1 MVCLCLQT
9 DTSVRSTGRIENMD
23 VRNPEGYMDTTQYLA
38 LSQGHTRKWYKVV
51 YICSPYA
58 GDVEANIEKAR
69 RYCRYAV
76 DSGCMPIAPHL
87 LYPQF
92 MDDTNPGER
101 EAALRFGIVLLSRCT
116 ELWWF
121 GDVVSQ
127 GMRNEI
133 EFANRRGIPV
143 IHIAEDRI
151 LPRLT
156 TG

>member
-1 MVCLCLQT
+1 
-9 DTSVRSTGRIENMD
+9 MD
-23 VRNPEGYMDTTQYLA
+23 IRNPEGYMDPTPYLA
-38 LSQGHTRKWYKVV
+38 LTQSHARKWYKVV

-58 GDVEANIEKAR
+58 GNVEANTENAR

-76 DSGCMPIAPHL
+76 DAGCMPIAPHL

-92 MDDTNPGER
+92 MDDSDPDER
-101 EAALRFGIVLLSRCT
+101 DVALKFGIVLLSRCA

-143 IHIAEDRI
+143 IHIDEDCVIR
-151 LPRLT
+151 RLT
-156 TG
+156 TA

>member
-1 MVCLCLQT
+1 
-9 DTSVRSTGRIENMD
+9 MD
-23 VRNPEGYMDTTQYLA
+23 IRNPEGYMDPTPYLA
-38 LSQGHTRKWYKVV
+38 LSRGCTRKWYKVV
-51 YICSPYA
+51 YICSPFA
-58 GDVEANIEKAR
+58 GDVEANTEKTR

-76 DSGCMPIAPHL
+76 DAGCMPIAPHL

-92 MDDTNPGER
+92 MDDSDPAER
-101 EAALRFGIVLLSRCT
+101 DVALKFGFILLSRCA